1 MACRPCWLLC
11 VACEPIR
18 LDSAWHSPATSRS
31 YVSGDPSP
39 TPAAT
44 FRCQRP
50 NPTRPTI
57 SDCMPTET
65 YRVGAFPLTD
75 DLYVIISSI
84 PFQLRVKLEANV
96 GKFRIRLQASVPR
109 LRDPTGAYR
118 LLLGSV
124 LESIM
129 IGDSVFRRQ
138 PTSALNLRLGR
149 KYTFSSVQNQPLAHP
164 K

>member
-1 MACRPCWLLC
+1 MRNEKLSERGVAAVVGGVRKRHQRSARHGYDPDLVGQFGRAHSSGLFVRHC
-11 VACEPIR
+11 VPSI
-18 LDSAWHSPATSRS
+18 LRS
-31 YVSGDPSP
+31 M
-39 TPAAT
+39 
-44 FRCQRP
+44 
-50 NPTRPTI
+50 N
-57 SDCMPTET
+57 
-65 YRVGAFPLTD
+65 
-75 DLYVIISSI
+75 VIIELAA
-84 PFQLRVKLEANV
+84 QLRVKLEANV

-149 KYTFSSVQNQPLAHP
+149 KYTWRLTHAGNASKES
-164 K
+164 